1 MRDDLPPAAHVVT
14 GSSGTCWLGLS
25 AIRWAIFAL
34 VVLTLHRLWFATRL
48 ELVPDE
54 AYYWLWSK
62 HLAASYRDKGP
73 AVAWVIALGTWLFG
87 DNVFGIRFFSVLL
100 AMGTGWQLFLLAR
113 RLYDDRTALWCLLVA
128 AILPLFAVGSIL
140 MTIDSLSVFFWAWA
154 TNLCWTALA
163 SRKVWHWFAL
173 GAVIGAGFLAKFTNG
188 LQIACIG
195 LFLLW
200 CKPYRA
206 LLLSRQTF
214 AMCLAFALASAPILV
229 WNIQTGWVHVAALHS
244 RSGVRD
250 SFGIHPL
257 ELLRFLGG
265 EAGVLSPLILIGLVI
280 AVLGMLRHH
289 RVEQRV
295 QFLMSQFLPVYGLFL
310 AFSLNKAG
318 KENWPAPALVA
329 GIILLVVFWR
339 ELTERVSQWR
349 WAVMAGLGVAGLMT
363 LFLHNADRFDL
374 PGRLEPLRRAQG
386 WGDFAGHVQRARL
399 QYAPTLLIGN
409 HYSKASIMA
418 FYLPDQPRTY
428 VPTEKYGN
436 SQFSLWPPYQVES
449 GTRALFVAGSADRMP
464 EVIQREFTRYEL
476 VDDFWSQHC
485 GRPMSRFKI
494 FLCSRD

>member
-1 MRDDLPPAAHVVT
+1 MKHDLPPAAHVVT

-188 LQIACIG
+188 LQIACI
-195 LFLLW
+195 
-200 CKPYRA
+200 
-206 LLLSRQTF
+206 
-214 AMCLAFALASAPILV
+214 
-229 WNIQTGWVHVAALHS
+229 
-244 RSGVRD
+244 
-250 SFGIHPL
+250 
-257 ELLRFLGG
+257 
-265 EAGVLSPLILIGLVI
+265 
-280 AVLGMLRHH
+280 
-289 RVEQRV
+289 
-295 QFLMSQFLPVYGLFL
+295 
-310 AFSLNKAG
+310 
-318 KENWPAPALVA
+318 
-329 GIILLVVFWR
+329 
-339 ELTERVSQWR
+339 
-349 WAVMAGLGVAGLMT
+349 
-363 LFLHNADRFDL
+363 
-374 PGRLEPLRRAQG
+374 
-386 WGDFAGHVQRARL
+386 
-399 QYAPTLLIGN
+399 
-409 HYSKASIMA
+409 
-418 FYLPDQPRTY
+418 
-428 VPTEKYGN
+428 
-436 SQFSLWPPYQVES
+436 
-449 GTRALFVAGSADRMP
+449 
-464 EVIQREFTRYEL
+464 
-476 VDDFWSQHC
+476 
-485 GRPMSRFKI
+485 
-494 FLCSRD
+494 

>member
-1 MRDDLPPAAHVVT
+1 MKHYFASASEVVT
-14 GSSGTCWLGLS
+14 GSRGRLWLGLD
-25 AIRWAIFAL
+25 AVAWAVIAL
-34 VVLTLHRLWFATRL
+34 VMLTLYRLWFATQI

-73 AVAWVIALGTWLFG
+73 AIAWTIALGTRLFG
-87 DNVFGIRFFSVLL
+87 DTVFGIRFFSVLL
-100 AMGTGWQLFLLAR
+100 AAGTGWQLFSLAR
-113 RLYDDRTALWCLLVA
+113 RLYDERTAFWCLAVA
-128 AILPLFAVGSIL
+128 AVLPLFAVGSIL

-154 TNLCWTALA
+154 INVFWTALA
-163 SRKVWHWFAL
+163 SRKLWHWFGL
-173 GAVIGAGFLAKFTNG
+173 GAIIGLGFLAKFTNG
-188 LQIACIG
+188 LQIACFG

-200 CKPYRA
+200 SKPHRA
-206 LLLSRQTF
+206 LLLSRQTLSM
-214 AMCLAFALASAPILV
+214 ALAFGLAALPILV
-229 WNIQTGWVHVAALHS
+229 WNIQTGWVHAIALRS

-265 EAGVLSPLILIGLVI
+265 EAGVLSPLIMIGLVI
-280 AVLGMLRHH
+280 AAFGMLRLHH
-289 RVEQRV
+289 TEERVR
-295 QFLMSQFLPVYGLFL
+295 LLLSQFLPVYAVFI

-339 ELTERVSQWR
+339 ELVQRVPRWR
-349 WAVMAGLGVAGLMT
+349 WGVIWGLGVAGVMT
-363 LFLHNADRFDL
+363 LFLHKPDL
-374 PGRLEPLRRAQG
+374 FRLPAGIEPMRRAQG
-386 WGDFAGHVQRARL
+386 WTDFAIHVESARR
-399 QYAPTLLIGN
+399 QFPSALLIGN

-428 VPTEKYGN
+428 VPTENYGN
-436 SQFSLWPPYQVES
+436 SQFSLWPPYQVEP
-449 GTRALFVAGSADRMP
+449 GTRALFITSVDRIP
-464 EVIQREFTRYEL
+464 EAIQREFTHREL
-476 VDDFWSQHC
+476 VDDFWSQHR